1 MCFSILGCMPNITRN
16 AIVNCAELVTYDII
30 KDLILQYD
38 LMTGMLLYEYA
49 FIMVIFMHLYVSNTC
64 ALFR

>member
-1 MCFSILGCMPNITRN
+1 MPNITRN

-38 LMTGMLLYEYA
+38 LMTGMQQHVCA
-49 FIMVIFMHLYVSNTC
+49 FIMVIFMDLLYNMC
-64 ALFR
+64 ALV